1 MPFLTSSPV
10 PLRLAIADDHAIV
23 RMGYRRLLEDE
34 PGLRVVAEYGDADSA
49 WADLCRRSE
58 GEIDL
63 LILDLSMPGRSG
75 LDLLQQLHAE
85 RPALKVLVFTM
96 HDTEALRAQCLR
108 AGAVGLIGKS
118 SDPEC
123 LLDAVRQIAHV
134 APASVRAT
142 APSVA
147 ARRSDLPGH
156 HHLTL
161 REHDALM
168 GLLRGW
174 TLDQIAAEMGVSD
187 KTVSNYQT
195 LIRQKLGVNTAVEL
209 MRYGQAHGLIP

>member
-1 MPFLTSSPV
+1 MSVLTSPAPA

-34 PGLRVVAEYGDADSA
+34 PGLCVVVEYGDADSA
-49 WADLCRRSE
+49 WADLSRRPDSD
-58 GEIDL
+58 IDL

-75 LDLLQQLHAE
+75 LDLLHQLHAE
-85 RPALKVLVFTM
+85 RPSLKVLIFTM

-118 SDPEC
+118 RDPDC
-123 LLDAVRQIAHV
+123 LLDAVRQIAH
-134 APASVRAT
+134 A
-142 APSVA
+142 APSRLMA
-147 ARRSDLPGH
+147 ATVPTRRADLPGH

>member
-1 MPFLTSSPV
+1 MTPPT

-34 PGLRVVAEYGDADSA
+34 PGVTVVAEYGDADSA
-49 WADLCRRSE
+49 WADLSRRSATD
-58 GEIDL
+58 IDL

-75 LDLLQQLHAE
+75 LDLLQQLHAAQ
-85 RPALKVLVFTM
+85 PGLKVLIFTM
-96 HDTEALRAQCLR
+96 HDTEVLRLQCLR
-108 AGAVGLIGKS
+108 AGAVGLIGKG
-118 SDPEC
+118 SDPDD
-123 LLDAVRQIAHV
+123 LLDAVRQLA
-134 APASVRAT
+134 RAT
-142 APSVA
+142 PPRTSA
-147 ARRSDLPGH
+147 ALTPVRRADLPGH

-174 TLDQIAAEMGVSD
+174 TLDQIATGMGVSE

>member
-1 MPFLTSSPV
+1 MNHPA

-34 PGLRVVAEYGDADSA
+34 PGVTVVAEYADADSA
-49 WADLCRRSE
+49 WADLSRRPASDL
-58 GEIDL
+58 DL

-85 RPALKVLVFTM
+85 CPGLKVLIFT
-96 HDTEALRAQCLR
+96 
-108 AGAVGLIGKS
+108 
-118 SDPEC
+118 
-123 LLDAVRQIAHV
+123 LLDAVRRV
-134 APASVRAT
+134 ARSHLPGETAVPVSQRRA
-142 APSVA
+142 
-147 ARRSDLPGH
+147 DLPGH
-156 HHLTL
+156 HTLTL

>member
-1 MPFLTSSPV
+1 MSHPT

-34 PGLRVVAEYGDADSA
+34 PGMTVVAEYADADSA
-49 WADLCRRSE
+49 WADLSLRSA
-58 GEIDL
+58 GDIDL

-75 LDLLQQLHAE
+75 LDLLLQLHAE
-85 RPALKVLVFTM
+85 CPGLKVLIFTM
-96 HDTEALRAQCLR
+96 HDTEALRTQCLR

-123 LLDAVRQIAHV
+123 LLDAVRRV
-134 APASVRAT
+134 ACAAPPRA
-142 APSVA
+142 VA
-147 ARRSDLPGH
+147 APVRRADLPGH

-174 TLDQIAAEMGVSD
+174 TLDQIAAEMGVSE
-187 KTVSNYQT
+187 KTISNYQT

>member
-1 MPFLTSSPV
+1 MNHPA

-34 PGLRVVAEYGDADSA
+34 PGVTVVAEYADADSA
-49 WADLCRRSE
+49 WADLSRRPASD
-58 GEIDL
+58 IDL

-85 RPALKVLVFTM
+85 CPGLKVLIFTM

-108 AGAVGLIGKS
+108 AGAVGLVGKS
-118 SDPEC
+118 SDPDC
-123 LLDAVRQIAHV
+123 LLDAVRRVAHSHPPGGTV
-134 APASVRAT
+134 APVSQRRA
-142 APSVA
+142 
-147 ARRSDLPGH
+147 DLPGH
-156 HHLTL
+156 HTLTL

>member
-1 MPFLTSSPV
+1 MNHPA

-34 PGLRVVAEYGDADSA
+34 PGVTVVAEYADADSA
-49 WADLCRRSE
+49 WADLSRRPA
-58 GEIDL
+58 GDLDL

-85 RPALKVLVFTM
+85 CPGLKVLIFTM

-118 SDPEC
+118 SDPDC
-123 LLDAVRQIAHV
+123 LLDAVRRV
-134 APASVRAT
+134 ARSHLPGETAVPVSQRRA
-142 APSVA
+142 
-147 ARRSDLPGH
+147 DLPGH
-156 HHLTL
+156 HTLTL